1 MGYRSD
7 IVAVF
12 YTKPVGDVKKT
23 EEDNEAWN
31 KRNEAKL
38 KLFVE
43 ENFPAEWKKPEWA
56 ENNEGL
62 TMLEND
68 TGVVF
73 EFQISSVK
81 WYESYPE
88 VQKFNEFWDRFVALA
103 DAEVEDDEG
112 SDPVFWACE
121 FVRLGENDDD
131 VETKSSDE
139 AQFVLSVSR
148 TIERNY

>member
-7 IVAVF
+7 VVAVF
-12 YTKPVGDVKKT
+12 YTTSNPKDEKAH
-23 EEDNEAWN
+23 D
-31 KRNEAKL
+31 RNEAKF
-38 KLFVE
+38 KLFME

-56 ENNEGL
+56 ADDEGL
-62 TMLEND
+62 TMLESG
-68 TGVVF
+68 TGTLY
-73 EFQISSVK
+73 EFKISGVK

-88 VQKFNEFWDRFVALA
+88 VIAFDKFWDKFVALA
-103 DAEVEDDEG
+103 DGEGEDESKDDDQE
-112 SDPVFWACE
+112 PPEWACE

-139 AQFVLSVSR
+139 AEYVLSVSR

>member
-7 IVAVF
+7 VVAVF
-12 YTKPVGDVKKT
+12 YTTSNPTNK
-23 EEDNEAWN
+23 EAH

-38 KLFVE
+38 KLFME

-68 TGVVF
+68 TGTIY
-73 EFQISSVK
+73 EFQISGVK

-88 VQKFNEFWDRFVALA
+88 VKAFDEFWDKFVALA
-103 DAEVEDDEG
+103 DGEGEDEDEDDDQE
-112 SDPVFWACE
+112 PPEWACE

-131 VETKSSDE
+131 AETKSSDNAE
-139 AQFVLSVSR
+139 YVLQVSR
-148 TIERNY
+148 TIDRNY

>member
-12 YTKPVGDVKKT
+12 YTTPVGDVKKT
-23 EEDNEAWN
+23 EEENEAWN

-43 ENFPAEWKKPEWA
+43 ENFPAEWKKPKWA

-62 TMLEND
+62 TMLESG

-73 EFQISSVK
+73 EFQISGVK

-88 VQKFNEFWDRFVALA
+88 VQKFDEFWDKFVALA
-103 DAEVEDDEG
+103 DAEVEDDEE

-121 FVRLGENDDD
+121 FVRLGEDDGD
-131 VETKSSDE
+131 VETKSSDNAE
-139 AQFVLSVSR
+139 YVLQVNR
-148 TIERNY
+148 TIDRNY